1 MGKLYSYTY
10 VSLDGVV
17 ESPEAW
23 VAPFFGEELA
33 DDLTRR
39 LSAAAAMVLGRRTY
53 EEFARFWPK
62 QGDDVPFAA
71 LNNSISKIAVS
82 GTLEHADW
90 QNTRVIRDGD
100 IEQVKRDA
108 SGDLH
113 ITGSATLVRS
123 WIERAIIDEGCSSS
137 SRPSGAPGSA
147 SSPAARR
154 QTSISGMSSASRM
167 ACSRSRTSR
176 GRMPSRQHSD
186 LTLTPPSARR
196 PPSTPRR

>member
-90 QNTRVIRDGD
+90 HNTRVIRDGD

-123 WIERAIIDEGCSSS
+123 WIERAIIDEAVLVVFPTVRGTGH
-137 SRPSGAPGSA
+137 RLFAGSPQA
-147 SSPAARR
+147 DLALRDVQRFPHGVLALTYVRR
-154 QTSISGMSSASRM
+154 K
-167 ACSRSRTSR
+167 
-176 GRMPSRQHSD
+176 
-186 LTLTPPSARR
+186 
-196 PPSTPRR
+196 